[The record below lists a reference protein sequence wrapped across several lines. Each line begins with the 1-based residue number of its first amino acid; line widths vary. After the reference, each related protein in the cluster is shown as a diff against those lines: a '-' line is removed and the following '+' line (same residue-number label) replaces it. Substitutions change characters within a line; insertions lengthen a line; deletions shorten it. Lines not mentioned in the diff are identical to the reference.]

1 MIFFPA
7 IDLKDGQCVRL
18 LRGEMDQAT
27 VFNDDAG
34 SQAKAFVSQGCE
46 WIHVVDLNGAF
57 EGRPVNADT
66 VDAILDEVQVPIEL
80 GGGIRNL
87 ETIRFW
93 LDKGVRRVIL
103 GTVALRN
110 PDLVIEA
117 CKLYPGRIAVGVDAK
132 DGMVAV
138 EGWAEVS
145 DITALDLA
153 KKFEDVGVAAIIF
166 TDIGRDGLMQ
176 GPNIESTLELA
187 RAISTPVI
195 VSGGVSS
202 MADLQAVMDQ
212 GGDIFEGVISG
223 RAVYDGQISVRE
235 AVDLLSQRTA
245 TGAVGNQGRN
255 A

>member
-27 VFNDDAG
+27 VFNDDPGA
-34 SQAKAFVSQGCE
+34 QARAFVKQGCQ

-57 EGRPVNADT
+57 EGRPVNADA
-66 VDAILDEVQVPIEL
+66 VDAILDDVSVPIEL
-80 GGGIRNL
+80 GGGIRDM

-103 GTVALRN
+103 GTVALRD

-117 CKLYPGRIAVGVDAK
+117 CKRYPGRIAVGVDAK

-145 DITALDLA
+145 DISAIDLA
-153 KKFEDVGVAAIIF
+153 KKFEDAGVAAIIF
-166 TDIGRDGLMQ
+166 TDIARDGLMQ
-176 GPNIESTLELA
+176 GPNTESTLELA

-195 VSGGVSS
+195 ASGGVSS
-202 MADLQAVMDQ
+202 MEDLKDLKAR
-212 GGDIFEGVISG
+212 GGDILEGVISG
-223 RAVYDGQISVRE
+223 RAVYDGQIDVRE
-235 AVDLLSQRTA
+235 AVDLLQAKR
-245 TGAVGNQGRN
+245 R
-255 A
+255 